1 MTAPLSRREL
11 LRLAS
16 AGVIGY
22 SVSGWLGN
30 LAAATATDPARRRS
44 CILLWMNGGPST
56 IDLWDLKPG
65 HANGGPFRETATSV
79 PGVRVSEHLPRLARL
94 MSDLVIVRSMSSPE
108 GDHSRATHL
117 LRTGYPLQPA
127 VAYPALGALVSK
139 ELGDPASELPNFV
152 SIAPYRLFSPPAYGP
167 GFLGAAYAPLVVG
180 DIQTPNAR
188 PAGGDYLQQL
198 RVPDLETPEEVGRRQ
213 ADDRLGLVE
222 GLNREFRSR
231 YPQTLAQSHQAAY
244 DRAVRLMRSPAA
256 RAFDLDQ
263 EPARLRDAYGRNLFG
278 QGCLLARRLVERGV
292 PFVEVTLGGVN
303 GGAFDWDSHVQ
314 NFDTVRRLCE
324 VLDPA
329 WATLMKDLRA
339 RGLLDSTLLVW
350 MGEFGRTPRIN
361 PQQGRDHFPGAF
373 SVALAGGGLRGGQV
387 IGRTSADGTTVEDR
401 RVSVPDLLATV
412 CRSLGINPAREN
424 LAGATGR
431 PIRVV
436 DQAARPI
443 REVLP

>member
-1 MTAPLSRREL
+1 MTAYLSRREW

-16 AGVIGY
+16 AGVSGY

-30 LAAATATDPARRRS
+30 LAAATATDPARRRA

-94 MSDLVIVRSMSSPE
+94 MNDLVIVRSMSSPE

-117 LRTGYPLQPA
+117 LRTGYPVLPA
-127 VAYPALGALVSK
+127 VAYPAFGALVSK
-139 ELGDPASELPNFV
+139 ELGDSVAELPNFV
-152 SIAPYRLFSPPAYGP
+152 SITPYRLFSPSAYGP

-180 DIQTPNAR
+180 DVQTPNGR
-188 PAGGDYLQQL
+188 PAGAEYVRQL
-198 RVPDLETPEEVGRRQ
+198 RVPDLDTPEGIASRQ

-231 YPQTLAQSHQAAY
+231 YPQALPQSHQAAY
-244 DRAVRLMRSPAA
+244 DRALRLMRSPAA
-256 RAFDLDQ
+256 RAFDLDE
-263 EPARLRDAYGRNLFG
+263 EPGRLRDAYGRNLFG

-303 GGAFDWDSHVQ
+303 GGAFEWDSHTQ
-314 NFDTVRRLCE
+314 NFNTVRRLSE

-329 WATLMKDLRA
+329 WSTLMTDLRS
-339 RGLLDSTLLVW
+339 RGLLNSTLIVW

-361 PQQGRDHFPGAF
+361 PQQGRDHFPNAF
-373 SVALAGGGLRGGQV
+373 STVLAGGGLRGGQV
-387 IGRTSADGTTVEDR
+387 IGRTSADGMTVEDR
-401 RVSVPDLLATV
+401 RVTIADLLATV
-412 CRSLGINPAREN
+412 CRGLGINPAREN

-431 PIRVV
+431 PIRIV

-443 REVLP
+443 REVLS